1 MAGAMA
7 TMKSGKA
14 IAAAK
19 MRTASLRATA
29 ISGEDNSII
38 GSSVQADIDQSE
50 VSRTPI
56 AGAIKAG
63 SSNVAQNDTAARRR
77 LGSGGQPMSLRVF
90 PSGRIKKITMR
101 RGTQTYAT
109 LPNR

>member
-7 TMKSGKA
+7 TMTSGKA

-19 MRTASLRATA
+19 MRAASSRATA
-29 ISGEDNSII
+29 ISGEDNSMT

-63 SSNVAQNDTAARRR
+63 SSKVAQNDTAVRRR
-77 LGSGGQPMSLRVF
+77 PGSAGQTMSSSASRL
-90 PSGRIKKITMR
+90 GRINEITMR
-101 RGTQTYAT
+101 IGTET
-109 LPNR
+109 

>member
-1 MAGAMA
+1 MAGATA
-7 TMKSGKA
+7 TMTSGNA

-19 MRTASLRATA
+19 MRTASLRAGL
-29 ISGEDNSII
+29 ISGEDNNMT

-63 SSNVAQNDTAARRR
+63 SSNGAQNDTAARRR

-101 RGTQTYAT
+101 RGTEIYAR